1 MIIKATMMAI
11 GLALTIL
18 ELQVQQPDGVVLMIA
33 GVLFGM
39 GLHWYKRSWSWRT
52 FAVGALVAMGNPV
65 AVGAITRGEPPPG
78 TGRCACTR
86 RLHEHRELQRLR
98 PL

>member
-1 MIIKATMMAI
+1 MIIKATMVAI

-65 AVGAITRGEPPPG
+65 AVGAITRGEPLLALVG
-78 TGRCACTR
+78 FVLFGIAGRIGR
-86 RLHEHRELQRLR
+86 K
-98 PL
+98 